1 MERKK
6 ILWLCSWYP
15 SPADPFNGD
24 FIQRHAK
31 AAALYND
38 IYVLHI
44 SGSKDGKL
52 VAKIN
57 NSSEGLA
64 EKITLYKSS
73 KGIIG
78 KLINHF
84 NWNRI
89 YKKAVKDF
97 IKEYGRPDLVHVHVP
112 MKAGLIA
119 MWIQQKFSIPY
130 IVTEHWGIYNDVLKQ
145 NYEAKP
151 GWFKKLTKSIF
162 LHAAVASSV
171 SNYLAEKIKKYVSS
185 ELRFKIIC
193 NTVDTSLFF
202 YKAESKGKFR
212 FIHISNMIPLKNAV
226 GLMTAFHEK
235 QKTVKGIELVIV
247 GPGYYSLEAMAQ
259 DFGLLNQSVF
269 FTGEIPYNKVAEEI
283 QQSDCLVLFSNI
295 ENSPCVI
302 GESLCCGVPVIATN
316 VGGIPELISSS
327 NSILV
332 EPGNTQQLQ
341 EAMQKMIDN
350 YSTYDKNKIAED
362 AQSKFSYSV
371 IGKKIDELYQSI
383 IQ

>member
-1 MERKK
+1 MNRKK

-44 SGSKDGKL
+44 SGANDCKP
-52 VAKIN
+52 VAAIN
-57 NSSEGLA
+57 NSSEGLT
-64 EKITLYKSS
+64 EKIILYKNW
-73 KGIIG
+73 KGIAG

-97 IKEYGRPDLVHVHVP
+97 IRENGIPDLVHVHVP

-119 MWIQQKFSIPY
+119 MWIKRKFSVPY
-130 IVTEHWGIYNDVLKQ
+130 IVTEHWGIYNDVLKE
-145 NYEAKP
+145 NYAAKP
-151 GWFKKLTKSIF
+151 VWFKKLTKNIF
-162 LHAAVASSV
+162 LHADVASSV
-171 SNYLAEKIKKYVSS
+171 SNYLAGKIKKYVSP
-185 ELRFKIIC
+185 ELKFQITS
-193 NTVDTSLFF
+193 NTADILLFF
-202 YKAESKGKFR
+202 YKAKPKEKFR
-212 FIHISNMIPLKNAV
+212 FIHISNMIPLKNAE
-226 GLMTAFHEK
+226 GLMMAFHEL
-235 QKTVKGIELVIV
+235 QKTIKEVELVIV
-247 GPGYYSLEAMAQ
+247 GPGYYSLEAMAL

-269 FTGEIPYNKVAEEI
+269 FRGEISYSKVAEEI
-283 QQSDCLVLFSNI
+283 QQSDCLVIFSNI

-302 GESLCCGVPVIATN
+302 SESLCCGVPVIATN
-316 VGGIPELISSS
+316 VGGIPELVSSS

-341 EAMQKMIDN
+341 EVMKKMIN
-350 YSTYDKNKIAED
+350 SYSSYDKSKIAED

-371 IGKKIDELYQSI
+371 IGKKIDELYQSVI
-383 IQ
+383 K